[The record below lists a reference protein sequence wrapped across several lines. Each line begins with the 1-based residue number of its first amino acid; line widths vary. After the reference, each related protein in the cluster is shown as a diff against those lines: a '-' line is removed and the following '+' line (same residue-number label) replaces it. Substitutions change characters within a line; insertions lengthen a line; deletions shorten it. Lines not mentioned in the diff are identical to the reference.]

1 MTEQPVAVLGG
12 GHGGHMMAADLTSRG
27 YPVHFYEH
35 PRFEKTFQT
44 TLGTGAISV
53 EGIGPCGSFPIHR
66 LTTDMAEALEG
77 VAWVHVV
84 IPANGHELFFS
95 EMIPHL
101 RGGQTVVIWAG
112 DFGSLRL
119 RKLLGDGGNEAAV
132 TILETSTL
140 PYGTRLEAP
149 GKVKLLL
156 VAPRVL
162 AAALPASAL
171 APVWEEFRTMFPC
184 MVEAK
189 HVLEVAFNNPNPMVH
204 PPGSLLNTGRIEYSQ
219 GDFYMYREG
228 ITEAVGRV
236 IRAIYDESRRVARA
250 LDFEMTEYREGDFKT
265 TASIMGVEFQA
276 PADTLGVIASV
287 IGPTSLESRYITEDL
302 PYGLVPRSE
311 LGRLAGVPTPVID
324 GIVSIGSVVCRED
337 YWTGGRTLRS
347 LGLERQSLDEILAF
361 VAE

>member
-1 MTEQPVAVLGG
+1 MTERPVAVLGG
-12 GHGGHMMAADLTSRG
+12 GSGGHMMAVDLTSRG

-35 PRFEKTFQT
+35 PRFEEAFRT
-44 TLGTGAISV
+44 TLSTGAISAG
-53 EGIGPCGSFPIHR
+53 GIGPCGSFPIHR
-66 LTTDMAEALEG
+66 ITMDIAEALEG

-101 RGGQTVVIWAG
+101 HQGQTVVVWAG

-119 RKLLGDGGNEAAV
+119 RKLLDEAGNGAGI
-132 TILETSTL
+132 TIVETSTL
-140 PYGTRLEAP
+140 PYGTRLEGP
-149 GKVKLLL
+149 GKVNLLL

-162 AAALPASAL
+162 AAALPTRAMASAKEQL
-171 APVWEEFRTMFPC
+171 RAMFPC
-184 MVEAK
+184 IAEAK
-189 HVLEVAFNNPNPMVH
+189 HVLEAAFNNPNPMVH

-228 ITEAVGRV
+228 VTEAVARV
-236 IRAIYDESRRVARA
+236 IREIYEESRRVARA
-250 LDFEMTEYREGDFKT
+250 LDFDMTQYRDDDFKT
-265 TASIMGVEFQA
+265 TASIMGAEFEA
-276 PADTLGVIASV
+276 PVDTLGVIASI

-324 GIVSIGSVVCRED
+324 GIVSIGSIVCRED
-337 YWTGGRTLRS
+337 YWTNGRTLRT
-347 LGLERQSLDEILAF
+347 LGFENPSLDEIFGVLAG
-361 VAE
+361 